1 MIRTATLDDAQALL
15 DIYTPYVLNTT
26 ITFETE
32 VPTLTDFTQRILNIQ
47 LRFPYLV
54 LEVDNTI
61 VVKT

>member
-32 VPTLTDFTQRILNIQ
+32 VPTLSDFT
-47 LRFPYLV
+47 
-54 LEVDNTI
+54 
-61 VVKT
+61 

>member
-32 VPTLTDFTQRILNIQ
+32 V
-47 LRFPYLV
+47 RFCLATCSRRFFCSTGKCTFK
-54 LEVDNTI
+54 LM
-61 VVKT
+61 